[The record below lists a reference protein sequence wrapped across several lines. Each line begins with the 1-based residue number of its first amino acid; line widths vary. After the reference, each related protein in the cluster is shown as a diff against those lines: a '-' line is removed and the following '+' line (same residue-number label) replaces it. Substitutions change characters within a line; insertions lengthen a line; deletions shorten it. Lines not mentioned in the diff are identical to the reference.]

1 MGRRRS
7 DPGRVASKAAPKPAL
22 KERPKVVKP
31 KVEKPKAEK
40 PKVEKPKVEKP
51 KAKKEE

>member
-22 KERPKVVKP
+22 KKKAKP
-31 KVEKPKAEK
+31 ALKKM
-40 PKVEKPKVEKP
+40 P
-51 KAKKEE
+51 KAKVELCEECEKPEAECECEKEE